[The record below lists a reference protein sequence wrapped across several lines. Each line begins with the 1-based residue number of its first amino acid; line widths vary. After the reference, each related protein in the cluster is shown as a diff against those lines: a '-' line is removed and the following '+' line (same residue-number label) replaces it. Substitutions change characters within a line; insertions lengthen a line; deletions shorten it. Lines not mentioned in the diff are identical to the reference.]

1 MNSLKKNATMIK
13 QILYVF
19 LASVL
24 VITSLS
30 VYILSI
36 SVYEGGFDAN
46 VDYLVIMIVSIIFL
60 VYCIY
65 AIVKSEKDLTI
76 PRIITL
82 ALTSAIGGLYTL
94 GVFFKALNKA
104 IVKGKEFI
112 YTDYQLYLYI
122 GIVALTLTAIA
133 VFQYLETKKD

>member
-1 MNSLKKNATMIK
+1 MNKLKKNATMIK

-24 VITSLS
+24 VLTSLT

-36 SVYEGGFDAN
+36 EAYEGGFDAN

-60 VYCIY
+60 TYCIY
-65 AIVKSEKDLTI
+65 SIVKPDNNQI
-76 PRIITL
+76 MPRIITL
-82 ALTSAIGGLYTL
+82 ALTSSIGGLYSL

-104 IVKGKEFI
+104 IVKGVEFV
-112 YTDYQLYLYI
+112 YTSYQLYLYI

>member
-1 MNSLKKNATMIK
+1 MNKLKKNATMIK

-24 VITSLS
+24 VLTSLT

-36 SVYEGGFDAN
+36 EAYEGGFDAN

-60 VYCIY
+60 TYCIY
-65 AIVKSEKDLTI
+65 SIVKSDKNQI
-76 PRIITL
+76 MPRIITL
-82 ALTSAIGGLYTL
+82 ALTSSIGGLYSL